1 MNGYGQAD
9 KEFKRGAARV
19 VIGLL
24 LGGAMLAAAAQ
35 DKGTVYRCPGNL
47 YTDQITSKE
56 AAARGCRTIEGAPVT
71 VVQPIRKAAP
81 TGPAAAAQEAKVE
94 AEQQRQR
101 DSDRR
106 RILESELKREED
118 RLAALQKEYNNGQPE
133 RLGGEANFQKYLD
146 RTAELKAQVERSQSD
161 VAALKRE
168 LAKLP
173 PAN

>member
-9 KEFKRGAARV
+9 KEFERGAARV

-24 LGGAMLAAAAQ
+24 LGSAVLAAAAQ

-47 YTDQITSKE
+47 YTDQISAKE

-71 VVQPIRKAAP
+71 VVQPIRKPAP
-81 TGPAAAAQEAKVE
+81 TAATAAQEAKVE
-94 AEQQRQR
+94 ADQQRQR

-106 RILESELKREED
+106 RILEGELKREEE

-133 RLGGEANFQKYLD
+133 RLGNEANFQKYLD
-146 RTAELKAQVERSQSD
+146 RTAELKAQVDRSQSD

-173 PAN
+173 SVN